1 MTPRDNLETLLD
13 QENQAIRE
21 FLALLRQ
28 EQAVLTSGNA
38 AEMDML
44 PALTERKDG
53 LARTLESLARRRN
66 AALTERGFADE
77 RNSVEAWLSHAT
89 DNAQSR
95 TCWAN
100 TLALASEAREINRQN
115 GELINI
121 RMQHNSRALETL
133 QGAQRGLDL
142 YGPNGQYAPPGQGRI
157 KDAV

>member
-1 MTPRDNLETLLD
+1 MIPRDNLKALLD
-13 QENQAIRE
+13 EENQAIRD
-21 FLALLRQ
+21 FLALLQQ
-28 EQAVLTSGNA
+28 EQGVLTSGKA
-38 AEMDML
+38 AEMDTL

-53 LARTLESLARRRN
+53 LARTLESLARRRS
-66 AALTERGFADE
+66 AALTELGFADE
-77 RNSVEAWLSHAT
+77 RNSIEAWLTHDT
-89 DNAQSR
+89 DNAQAR
-95 TCWAN
+95 ACWTN

-142 YGPNGQYAPPGQGRI
+142 YGPDGQYAPPGQGRI